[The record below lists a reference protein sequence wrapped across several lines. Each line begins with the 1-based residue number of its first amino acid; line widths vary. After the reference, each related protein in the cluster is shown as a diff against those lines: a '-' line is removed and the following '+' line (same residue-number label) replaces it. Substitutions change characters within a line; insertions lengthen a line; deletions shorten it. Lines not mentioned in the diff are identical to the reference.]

1 MGRVGSIPTPG
12 TPPLIAHFARSFGV
26 QALIVIASLRPAS
39 RTVYFDAKARPL
51 TRSGFTRESPACSW
65 RDYHAAGSSWH
76 GAIRPP
82 ASTRIM
88 RHPPMSLSAGTR
100 LGPYE
105 IIAPLGAGG
114 MGQVYRARDT
124 NLDRDVAVKV
134 LPDLFAEDAERLE
147 RFEREA
153 KALAALNHPGIA
165 QVYGLEGT
173 GATRAIVMELV
184 DGQSLEAAIGT
195 AGLPL
200 ADAWPLA
207 QQIAEA
213 LEAAHERGI
222 VHRDLK
228 PANIMLTAQGQVKVL
243 DFGLAKALDPS
254 TTSGSVSESPTL
266 TARATQL
273 GTILGTAA
281 YMSPEQ
287 ARGKRVDRRADVW
300 AFGVVLYEMLTG
312 QRAFGGA
319 EITDVLARVIER
331 EPDFSRL
338 PAGTPPAIRTL
349 LARCLTKDPRR
360 RLQDIGE
367 ARVTIDDVRA
377 GRAAGETSTGP
388 DASTAR
394 ARPSWVPWGIAGAMA
409 LVSLFLLVR
418 PQASPPAARSVS
430 AALSLPETVEFYS
443 SPALSA
449 DGTVAAFIGVREG
462 IRQVYIRRLDDFQ
475 VTPVAG
481 SESGS
486 VCALSPD
493 GRSVVFV
500 NTAGHLMRMSVDGR
514 ESRQLATS
522 ADYTNAVSWGA
533 GDRIVFGRDDTVWS
547 VPATGGE
554 AHALTSLDEARGEI
568 RHQGPVVSTDGAFLF
583 FESVAGANASDFRLE
598 ALELSTGVI
607 TVVTNDNSLPVWA
620 TADRIVLGRDGA
632 LFTAGLQNGR
642 LSGAPVRV
650 LDALANNS
658 GATPAASVTTDGTL
672 LVADAA
678 VSLGRLFW
686 VSETGV
692 ETPVG
697 GPIRNYQNPR
707 LSSNGREVLFN
718 GGDGEWILDVSR
730 GTLRRVGEPGAGF
743 GIWLDSTRIVY
754 RANTSVVS
762 ASSDGTGGTTPIAG
776 TQFNDYPA
784 SVSPDGRT
792 LAVVR
797 ISPDTAG
804 DVYLIPTDGTGP
816 PRPFIATPAYEGG
829 AQISPNGKWMAYTS
843 DEGGEPEVFLTSYPT
858 AGQKVSISSGGGLHP
873 LWSLDGRRIF
883 YRSGQ
888 RMMAVDLAGPDEPR
902 PAPPRVLF
910 EGQYKFGPNLS
921 LPHFSL
927 GPDGRSL
934 LLVREEPGARSLT
947 LITNWLDRAGR

>member
-1 MGRVGSIPTPG
+1 M
-12 TPPLIAHFARSFGV
+12 
-26 QALIVIASLRPAS
+26 SL
-39 RTVYFDAKARPL
+39 
-51 TRSGFTRESPACSW
+51 
-65 RDYHAAGSSWH
+65 AAGTH
-76 GAIRPP
+76 
-82 ASTRIM
+82 
-88 RHPPMSLSAGTR
+88 

-105 IIAPLGAGG
+105 IIATLGEGG
-114 MGQVYRARDT
+114 MGQVFRARDT

-134 LPDLFAEDAERLE
+134 LPDLFAADAERLE

-153 KALAALNHPGIA
+153 KALAVLNHPGIA
-165 QVYGLEGT
+165 QVYGLEVS

-195 AGLPL
+195 SGIPL
-200 ADAWPLA
+200 ADALPIA

-228 PANIMLTAQGQVKVL
+228 PANIMLTGHGQVKVL

-254 TTSGSVSESPTL
+254 TASGSVSDSPTL

-273 GTILGTAA
+273 GTIIGTAP

-287 ARGKRVDRRADVW
+287 ARGKRVDRRADIW

-331 EPDFSRL
+331 EPDLGRL
-338 PAGTPPAIRTL
+338 PVGTPPAIRAL
-349 LARCLTKDPRR
+349 LSRCLTKDPSR
-360 RLQDIGE
+360 RLRDIGE

-377 GRAAGETSTGP
+377 GRASGETSTGP
-388 DASTAR
+388 NASPPLM
-394 ARPSWVPWGIAGAMA
+394 RPSWWPWGIAGAMA
-409 LVSLFLLVR
+409 LVSVFLLIR
-418 PQASPPAARSVS
+418 PQPSPPAAQSVS
-430 AALSLPETVEFYS
+430 AALSLPETVEFYA

-449 DGTVAAFIGVREG
+449 DGKVAAFIGVREG
-462 IRQVYIRRLDDFQ
+462 VRRVYIRRLDDFE
-475 VTPVAG
+475 VTPLPG
-481 SESGS
+481 SVNGN

-493 GRSVVFV
+493 GSSVVFV

-522 ADYTNAVSWGA
+522 TDYSNSVSWGA
-533 GDRIVFGRDDTVWS
+533 GDRIVFGREDTVWS

-554 AHALTSLDEARGEI
+554 AHAVTSLDPARGEI
-568 RHQGPVVSTDGAFLF
+568 RHQDPVVSTDGRLLF
-583 FESVAGANASDFRLE
+583 FQSVAGANATEFRLE
-598 ALELSTGVI
+598 ALELATGAI
-607 TVVTNDNSLPVWA
+607 TVVTDDKSLPVWA
-620 TADRIVLGRDGA
+620 TADRIVLARDGA

-650 LDALANNS
+650 LDALANNPGGS
-658 GATPAASVTTDGTL
+658 PAASVTNAGTL
-672 LVADAA
+672 LAAGAA

-686 VSETGV
+686 VSDSGI

-707 LSSNGREVLFN
+707 LSPNGREVLFN
-718 GGDGEWILDVSR
+718 GGDGEWILDVAR
-730 GTLRRVGEPGAGF
+730 GTLRRVGPPGAGF
-743 GIWLDSTRIVY
+743 GMWLEATRIVY
-754 RANTSVVS
+754 RANASLVS
-762 ASSDGTGGTTPIAG
+762 ASSDGTGGTTPVEG
-776 TQFNDYPA
+776 TRFNDYPA
-784 SVSPDGRT
+784 SVSPDGKT
-792 LAVVR
+792 LAMIR

-804 DVYLIPTDGTGP
+804 DIYLVPTDGSGP
-816 PRPFIATPAYEGG
+816 PQPFIATPAYEGG

-843 DEGGEPEVFLTSYPT
+843 DESGEPEVFLTSYPT
-858 AGQKVSISSGGGLHP
+858 PGQKIPISSGGGLHP
-873 LWSLDGRRIF
+873 LWNRDGRRIF

-888 RMMAVDLAGPDEPR
+888 RMMAVDLASADEPR
-902 PAPPRVLF
+902 PSPPRVLF

-927 GPDGRSL
+927 GPDGKSL

-947 LITNWLDRAGR
+947 LITNWLDRAGK